1 MLVFFFFSFIT
12 FILIHRFQKMDV
24 LYRLLTVRNRESDA
38 VWVTTEKEGTKYWFK
53 TFCTARICRS

>member
-1 MLVFFFFSFIT
+1 
-12 FILIHRFQKMDV
+12 MDV